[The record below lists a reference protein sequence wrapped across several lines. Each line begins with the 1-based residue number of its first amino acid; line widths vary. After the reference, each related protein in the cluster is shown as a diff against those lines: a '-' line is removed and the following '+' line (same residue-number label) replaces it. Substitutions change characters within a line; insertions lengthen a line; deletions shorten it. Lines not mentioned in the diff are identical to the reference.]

1 MKTKKLKINGNIIAD
16 KIKSEFWDCEKDNK
30 NTQQNLIL
38 LDNVQFIYE
47 LTLAELELKSLG
59 ADFEISN
66 GYREFKVLNKSSKIR
81 DLIKKGAHILKLLME
96 NLQTIFK

>member
-1 MKTKKLKINGNIIAD
+1 MKTKKLKINGNIKAD
-16 KIKSEFWDCEKDNK
+16 KIKSEFWDYEKDNK

-59 ADFEISN
+59 ADFEIAN
-66 GYREFKVLNKSSKIR
+66 GYREFKVLNKSSEIK
-81 DLIKKGAHILKLLME
+81 DLIKKRAHILKLLME